1 MYCQRIKYYAKELYE
16 EIQENPY
23 TIELILHEFTYNIE
37 KLSTKKHNEYIKYFE
52 TIRDLLIENLME
64 KKTDL
69 KKRLEL
75 ISKYSNN
82 SIVRNLSTEERL
94 YL

>member
-1 MYCQRIKYYAKELYE
+1 MG
-16 EIQENPY
+16 
-23 TIELILHEFTYNIE
+23 
-37 KLSTKKHNEYIKYFE
+37 
-52 TIRDLLIENLME
+52 

-82 SIVRNLSTEERL
+82 SIVRNLSTEERIYL
-94 YL
+94 YEAKRVFDIHYLNTNPAHEFF

>member
-1 MYCQRIKYYAKELYE
+1 
-16 EIQENPY
+16 
-23 TIELILHEFTYNIE
+23 
-37 KLSTKKHNEYIKYFE
+37 
-52 TIRDLLIENLME
+52 ME

-69 KKRLEL
+69 KKRIEL

-94 YL
+94 YLYEAKRVFDIHYLTIDVLLYPYILMP

>member
-1 MYCQRIKYYAKELYE
+1 MK
-16 EIQENPY
+16 
-23 TIELILHEFTYNIE
+23 
-37 KLSTKKHNEYIKYFE
+37 
-52 TIRDLLIENLME
+52 

-82 SIVRNLSTEERL
+82 STVRNLSTEERL
-94 YL
+94 YLNGLKKLEN